1 MEGKKLNIV
10 SYSNITTTRNGYKN
24 QLIYY
29 YNIGIGKVSEIAG
42 VKITKRLIS
51 TIEKRY
57 VELGGKLPIQQSDID
72 EKKGVR
78 WTQI

>member
-1 MEGKKLNIV
+1 MNII
-10 SYSNITTTRNGYKN
+10 SYSNMTTNRKGYKN

-29 YNIGIGKVSEIAG
+29 YNTGIGKVSEIAG
-42 VKITKRLIS
+42 VKITERLIS

-57 VELGGKLPIQQSDID
+57 IELGGKLPIEQSDID

>member
-1 MEGKKLNIV
+1 MNII
-10 SYSNITTTRNGYKN
+10 SYSNMTTNRNGYKN